1 MKCEHYPVL
10 GNDLWTDDGSS
21 DREIVMKCTRCGQVE
36 RMERN
41 TSPLEFIPQRMKDD
55 RQKYQ
60 KSTLQPFRDGVLSSE
75 FVQTYGTSSLNV
87 TKEDVRKSKPVW
99 KDTLKSGWEKSQ

>member
-1 MKCEHYPVL
+1 MATDYCIYCKTKHTAFAWKNLGEGWFCDEYFNPV
-10 GNDLWTDDGSS
+10 NS
-21 DREIVMKCTRCGQVE
+21 
-36 RMERN
+36 
-41 TSPLEFIPQRMKDD
+41 EFIPQRMKDD

-60 KSTLQPFRDGVLSSE
+60 KSTLQPFRDGTLSSE